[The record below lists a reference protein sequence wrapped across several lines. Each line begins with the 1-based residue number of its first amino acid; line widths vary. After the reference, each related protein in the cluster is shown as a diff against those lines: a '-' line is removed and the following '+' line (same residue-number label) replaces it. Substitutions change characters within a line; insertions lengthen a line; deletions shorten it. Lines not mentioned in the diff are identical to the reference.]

1 MTGGWAYLWN
11 VYMCAKGFLA
21 LLKKVEKMGNM
32 KGVAMGKG
40 GPKITHLLTD
50 DNILFYRA

>member
-1 MTGGWAYLWN
+1 
-11 VYMCAKGFLA
+11 MCAKGFLA
-21 LLKKVEKMGNM
+21 LLKKVENMGNM

-40 GPKITHLLTD
+40 GQKITHLLTD